1 MVLLE
6 SLEAKKIMAAERLL
20 QASMAKSRL
29 RGDSAGISWP
39 VKRMGTGS
47 QLGLMWLPNKKHG
60 FWEVFN
66 GGRDSSL
73 IWTKN
78 IYEVDDG

>member
-1 MVLLE
+1 LVDIFGWQFASKNPMVLLE

-47 QLGLMWLPNKKHG
+47 QLGLM
-60 FWEVFN
+60 
-66 GGRDSSL
+66 
-73 IWTKN
+73 
-78 IYEVDDG
+78 